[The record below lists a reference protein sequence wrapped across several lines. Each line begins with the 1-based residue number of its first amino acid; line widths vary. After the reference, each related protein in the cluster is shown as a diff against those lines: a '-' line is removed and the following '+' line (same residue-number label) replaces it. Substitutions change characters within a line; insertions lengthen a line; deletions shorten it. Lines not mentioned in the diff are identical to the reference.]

1 MDCDGADAAPVLGVE
16 GLFILGEMVVDCVG
30 DTRGVYDI
38 VPVQD
43 EGVVALVAVMAV
55 EAVEPDHCLGDG
67 PLGVGGFGVVIVV
80 VEVVGDLGGEGTT
93 LLTYSPSSFL
103 SASGSA
109 MPSGRTESARLTLL
123 RLFSELDLLILG
135 GSSMS
140 LLSLGADSG
149 WGEGYTTW
157 RPRCP
162 RGPSWA

>member
-1 MDCDGADAAPVLGVE
+1 MDRDGADASPVLGVE
-16 GLFILGEMVVDCVG
+16 GLLVLGEVVVDGVG
-30 DTRGVYDI
+30 DTRGVYYV

-43 EGVVALVAVMAV
+43 KGIVALVAVVAV
-55 EAVEPDHCLGDG
+55 EAVEPHHCFGDG
-67 PLGVGGFGVVIVV
+67 PLGEGGFGVAVVV
-80 VEVVGDLGGEGTT
+80 VEVVGDLSREGTT
-93 LLTYSPSSFL
+93 LLSYSASSFL

-157 RPRCP
+157 RPKCP
-162 RGPSWA
+162 RGPSWV